1 MEKEKEKV
9 ETKETVKENTDFWT
23 TEERN
28 KSRSEYGCEI
38 LISNGS
44 VEDVRTKKAPN
55 DALIVKYNVDNRDC
69 YDLTRG
75 SRTSVFD
82 MYWDKFKGGLK
93 SINYGMGTIKPNLWG
108 YTPPSKSKKRKG

>member
-93 SINYGMGTIKPNLWG
+93 SINYVS
-108 YTPPSKSKKRKG
+108 YTHLTLPTTPYV